1 MAASLDYMTSLQMP
15 QKFLSERDRLGSRRD
30 PASETL
36 SEAMWYRRLSP
47 IMAKLY
53 ELSNLPGNWDSYGGQ
68 QVQPECANATF
79 EILAT
84 ALGEKTPLPWIVPT
98 PDGHVQFE
106 WHIHDMDL
114 EVEVSSLASIHVLYE
129 DLRSE
134 DPVEEFE
141 LDYDLTKL
149 QSLIDEI
156 TRRSLPRTGTAG

>member
-15 QKFLSERDRLGSRRD
+15 QRFLSERDRLGSSRE
-30 PASETL
+30 PAIETL
-36 SEAMWYRRLSP
+36 SEAMWSRRLLP
-47 IMAKLY
+47 IVEKLY
-53 ELSNLPGNWDSYGGQ
+53 ELSNLSGNWDSYGGQ

-84 ALGEKTPLPWIVPT
+84 TMREKTPLPWIVPT
-98 PDGHVQFE
+98 PEGHVQFE
-106 WHIHDMDL
+106 WHIHDIDL
-114 EVEVSSLASIHVLYE
+114 EVEVSSLTSIHVLYE

-149 QSLIDEI
+149 QSLIDGI
-156 TRRSLPRTGTAG
+156 TRRPLPHSGATG